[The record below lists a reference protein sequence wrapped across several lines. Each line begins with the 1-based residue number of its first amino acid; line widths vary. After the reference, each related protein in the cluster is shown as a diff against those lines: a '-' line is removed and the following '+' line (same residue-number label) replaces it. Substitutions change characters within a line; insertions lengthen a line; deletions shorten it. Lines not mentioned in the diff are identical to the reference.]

1 MVFLLACHGIDSS
14 WIKFG
19 PILGV
24 KALSAHA
31 SIIELSDAMAALRYL
46 VVFVVV
52 DGQKLWLDN
61 GY

>member
-1 MVFLLACHGIDSS
+1 MVCHGIDCS

-19 PILGV
+19 PVLGV

-31 SIIELSDAMAALRYL
+31 SIIELSNAMAALRYL

-52 DGQKLWLDN
+52 DGQKLWLVN